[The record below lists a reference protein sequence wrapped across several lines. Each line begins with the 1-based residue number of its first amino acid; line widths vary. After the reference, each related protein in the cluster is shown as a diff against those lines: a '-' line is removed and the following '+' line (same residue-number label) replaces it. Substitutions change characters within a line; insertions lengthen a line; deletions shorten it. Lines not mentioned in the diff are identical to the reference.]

1 MQRELQELMEEVSK
15 KDDETRT
22 REKEVKESGEL
33 HKEK

>member
-1 MQRELQELMEEVSK
+1 MQRKLQELKEEISK

-22 REKEVKESGEL
+22 REKEAKDNEEL